1 MFILHPDLISRAA
14 LSAGEIAKPCLYLP
28 LHHQSS
34 VDLLSPRYLQQEHAD
49 DKYGGVLVRAGSPCW
64 CATSPSGVGHCMH
77 RPPQPVGHV
86 PPLEKPTA
94 SLATVKPM
102 GQGSKPLWQGCA
114 IGRRHQGV
122 GLQFLQ

>member
-1 MFILHPDLISRAA
+1 MVKPYEEPMFILHPDLISRAA

-64 CATSPSGVGHCMH
+64 CA
-77 RPPQPVGHV
+77 
-86 PPLEKPTA
+86 
-94 SLATVKPM
+94 
-102 GQGSKPLWQGCA
+102 
-114 IGRRHQGV
+114 RRFV
-122 GLQFLQ
+122 FFLQSEKLILLNFESLD